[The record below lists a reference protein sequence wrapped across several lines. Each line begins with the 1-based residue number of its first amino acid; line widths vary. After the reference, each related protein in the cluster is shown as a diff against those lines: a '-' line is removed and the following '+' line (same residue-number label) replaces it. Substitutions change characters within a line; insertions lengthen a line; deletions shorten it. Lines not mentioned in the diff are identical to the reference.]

1 MSYGIQKKKR
11 FYEYIENRPS
21 YITDK
26 EYLKLINYP
35 TKDEIRFIDYSTTQ
49 FEVEYKKFIST
60 RIDCLINEFKEYVIK
75 KY

>member
-35 TKDEIRFIDYSTTQ
+35 TKDEIRFIDYSTTE
-49 FEVEYKKFIST
+49 FEV
-60 RIDCLINEFKEYVIK
+60 
-75 KY
+75 